1 MRLWSTTVRPG
12 SGTGRQ
18 LVTWYVVSKQRRT
31 EFVNNSLQLMG
42 CKAAM
47 HSGKL
52 RGVNTY
58 SLLH

>member
-1 MRLWSTTVRPG
+1 MVRPG

>member
-1 MRLWSTTVRPG
+1 MVHHGEAWQRHWEA
-12 SGTGRQ
+12 
-18 LVTWYVVSKQRRT
+18 WYVVSKQRRT